1 MFKSI
6 DLTFQSIPK
15 TPVLFYDY
23 IYQFQKVR
31 SFFPR
36 DSSIKMTDPDG
47 SNRLISNAEDR
58 CNLVEVLHRQN
69 GALGCGPKVVENIQ
83 RLGGNRCFAVVTG
96 QQVGLFT
103 GPAYTIYKALTAIKL
118 AQEYSNQGLEAV
130 PIFWMATD
138 DHDLDEV
145 CQTKL
150 ISTESCLEKFRYL
163 ANRETFQQSVG
174 KIQFEKS
181 ITGILRNFLETLPNS
196 EFKPNLVRELNE
208 AYSPGIS
215 FSEAFSSN

>member
-1 MFKSI
+1 
-6 DLTFQSIPK
+6 
-15 TPVLFYDY
+15 PVLFCDY
-23 IYQFQKVR
+23 LYHSQKVR
-31 SFFPR
+31 PFLPTA
-36 DSSIKMTDPDG
+36 SSIKITDSDV
-47 SNRLISNAEDR
+47 SNHLISSAEDR

-69 GALGCGPKVVENIQ
+69 CALGCGVKVIENIQ

-103 GPAYTIYKALTAIKL
+103 GPSYTIYKALTAIKL

-150 ISTESCLEKFRYL
+150 ITPESCVEKFRYP
-163 ANRETFQQSVG
+163 ANRENFQQSVG
-174 KIQFEKS
+174 NIQFEKS
-181 ITGILRNFLETLPNS
+181 ITSTLKNFLETLPNS
-196 EFKPNLVRELNE
+196 DFKSNLVRKLNE
-208 AYSPGIS
+208 AYFPGIS
-215 FSEAFSSN
+215 FSVAFAKIFN